1 MIKLGT
7 NCLNLNKKGNCG
19 FKREMNEE
27 ILINL
32 VEQVI
37 EKLKLEMVEFEI

>member
-7 NCLNLNKKGNCG
+7 NCLNLNKKGKCR